1 MLVSNS
7 VSEGFQNG
15 SQTPL
20 GLFTFSFIH
29 TSSRISNEQ
38 KWRKKIIF
46 KSMFGVCNICI
57 GIASV
62 SMNNGPVRM
71 IPEPFRICVA
81 PFIKRACTAID

>member
-1 MLVSNS
+1 MFVSNS
-7 VSEGFQNG
+7 VSKRFPDPAG
-15 SQTPL
+15 SVYI
-20 GLFTFSFIH
+20 SFIH
-29 TSSRISNEQ
+29 TSSRISSEQ

-62 SMNNGPVRM
+62 GMNNGPVRM

-81 PFIKRACTAID
+81 LLI